1 MEYRKLGF
9 SGLKVSELSF
19 GSWVTFGKQV
29 DIEAACLSLKYCLDQ
44 GINFFDNAEVYANGR
59 SEEIMAESF
68 RKLGVHRNEYVLTT
82 KFFWGIEDRINF
94 KNTLNRK
101 YLRQAIEGSLKRLN
115 TDFVD
120 VVYCH
125 RLDPETPLFEI
136 VNTMS
141 QMIDRGQALYW
152 GTSEWPAQA
161 IAQAAN
167 IAFEFGLHPPIV
179 EQPQYNLLCRDKVET
194 EFADLY
200 DKIKLGLTTW
210 SPLSSGVLTGKYLK
224 EIPQNSRLGMPSMSW
239 LKEDVLSPNN
249 LIKTKAL
256 QSISQQSGI
265 SMSHLSIGWCLLNPH
280 VSTVILGASNLEQ
293 LKQNIDTLK
302 FMPQIRE
309 LKKQLDLV

>member
-1 MEYRKLGF
+1 MQYRKLGF

-19 GSWVTFGKQV
+19 GSWITFGKQV
-29 DIEAACLSLKYCLDQ
+29 DVEAASQSIRYCLDQ

-68 RKLGVHRNEYVLTT
+68 RKLGISRNDYILTT
-82 KFFWGIEDRINF
+82 KFFWGIEDKVNF

-101 YLRQAIEGSLKRLN
+101 YLRQAIDGSLARLK

-136 VNTMS
+136 VTTMS

-179 EQPQYNLLCRDKVET
+179 EQPQYNLLSRDKVET
-194 EFADLY
+194 EFSDLY
-200 DKIKLGLTTW
+200 NKIKLGLTTW
-210 SPLSSGVLTGKYLK
+210 SPLASGALTGKYLK
-224 EIPQNSRLGMPSMSW
+224 GIPDKSRLAISSMSW
-239 LKEDVLSPNN
+239 LKEEVLNPNN
-249 LIKTKAL
+249 VMKIKAL
-256 QSISQQSGI
+256 EVLSQQSGI
-265 SMSHLSIGWCLLNPH
+265 SMSHLAIGWCLLNPN
-280 VSTVILGASNLEQ
+280 VSTVILGASNLDQ

-302 FMPQIRE
+302 FMPQIKDV
-309 LKKQLDLV
+309 KKQLDLI

>member
-1 MEYRKLGF
+1 MQYRKLGF

-29 DIEAACLSLKYCLDQ
+29 DIEAASQCLRYCLDH

-68 RKLGVHRNEYVLTT
+68 RKLGVSRNEYVLTT

-101 YLRQAIEGSLKRLN
+101 YLRQAIDGSLARLK

-136 VNTMS
+136 VTTMS

-179 EQPQYNLLCRDKVET
+179 EQPQYNLLARDKVET
-194 EFADLY
+194 EFSDLY
-200 DKIKLGLTTW
+200 EKIKLGLTTW
-210 SPLSSGVLTGKYLK
+210 SPLASGALTGKYITDMPDK
-224 EIPQNSRLGMPSMSW
+224 ARLTMPSMNW
-239 LKEDVLSPNN
+239 LKEEILNPNNIMKIKSLQVLS
-249 LIKTKAL
+249 
-256 QSISQQSGI
+256 QQTGI
-265 SMSHLSIGWCLLNPH
+265 SMSHLAIGWCLLNPN

-293 LKQNIDTLK
+293 LRQNIETLK
-302 FMPQIRE
+302 FMPQIKEVKR
-309 LKKQLDLV
+309 QLDLI